1 MRQVQCRRNRR
12 YRRPETLWI
21 FQRRPHDD
29 DGNLI
34 KNRLGP
40 KREDTG
46 HRVIGGGFGPA
57 GSKRGQH
64 MAVVCHPREPR
75 HPRHANKSRSAD
87 FWRRYGIHGRPRS
100 RRDVSVLYRLDSNS
114 NTNICKAFVWR
125 AQQKQQPSQQKAA
138 SLALCAFPK
147 IWYQKFQL
155 NGSYAATAYVKYARI
170 E

>member
-57 GSKRGQH
+57 GSKR
-64 MAVVCHPREPR
+64 A
-75 HPRHANKSRSAD
+75 A
-87 FWRRYGIHGRPRS
+87 YGSGLSPAGTETPAPCQQVPVGWFLTTLWYLRPRS
-100 RRDVSVLYRLDSNS
+100 WRDVSALYRLHSNS

-125 AQQKQQPSQQKAA
+125 AQQKQQRSQQKSA
-138 SLALCAFPK
+138 SLALFLRYDIK
-147 IWYQKFQL
+147 NF
-155 NGSYAATAYVKYARI
+155 N
-170 E
+170 